1 MNRVET
7 YSTADLVQADRL
19 AYWNHLACST
29 IGPLAI
35 DAVDRERFGASM
47 KRVRLRNCEIVSPVS
62 NAATI
67 RSVPGGEAAGVLNLQ
82 VQHCGRSTTRT
93 GDRVCSLE
101 PGDFTLYDP
110 ARAFRLDFSEATQVI
125 VIRLPLADAEGRV
138 PGLRHM
144 AGVPMRADHGPRAI
158 LSSFVRNAWLQL
170 DGDELGWADSLC
182 DVIWPLVEM
191 AYCAEFAAKPVDSP
205 RERRQRDMFRFI
217 EAHLCDGELTA
228 HAIAAELGVS
238 TRYVQMIFAEIG
250 TTPGAYIQSRR
261 LDRAARELSRL
272 GSRAVVTQVAF
283 GSGFNDLSTFCR
295 VFRRKFGMAP
305 RDYRAGLRTQ

>member
-7 YSTADLVQADRL
+7 YSTADLVQAERL
-19 AYWNHLACST
+19 EYWNHVACST

-35 DAVDRERFGASM
+35 DAADRDRFGASM
-47 KRVRLRNCEIVSPVS
+47 KCVRLRNCEIVSPVS

-67 RSVPGGEAAGVLNLQ
+67 RSVAGGAAADVLNLQ
-82 VQHCGRSTTRT
+82 VQHCGRSTTQT

-125 VIRLPLADAEGRV
+125 VIRLPLADAEGRM
-138 PGLRHM
+138 PGLRHR

-158 LSSFVRNAWLQL
+158 LSNFVRNAWQQL

-182 DVIWPLVEM
+182 DVIWPLVQM
-191 AYCAEFAAKPVDSP
+191 AYSAEFAARPAVSP
-205 RERRQRDMFRFI
+205 RERRREDMFRFI
-217 EAHLCDGELTA
+217 EAHLCDPELTA

-238 TRYVQMIFAEIG
+238 ARYVQMIFAEIG
-250 TTPGAYIQSRR
+250 TTPGAYVQSRR
-261 LDRAARELSRL
+261 LDRAARELSRA
-272 GSRAVVTQVAF
+272 GGQTAVTEVAF

-295 VFRRKFGMAP
+295 VFRRKFGIAP
-305 RDYRAGLRTQ
+305 RDYRAGRRTQ

>member
-1 MNRVET
+1 MRVET

-19 AYWNHLACST
+19 AYWNQVACST
-29 IGPLAI
+29 IGPLTI
-35 DAVDRERFGASM
+35 DAVDRDRFGASM
-47 KRVRLRNCEIVSPVS
+47 KCVRLRNCEIVSPVS

-82 VQHCGRSTTRT
+82 VQHSGRSTTRT

-125 VIRLPLADAEGRV
+125 VVRLPLADAEGRL

-144 AGVPMRADHGPRAI
+144 AGLPMRADHGPRAI
-158 LSSFVRNAWLQL
+158 LSSFVRNAWQQL

-191 AYCAEFAAKPVDSP
+191 AYAAEFAARPLASP
-205 RERRQRDMFRFI
+205 RVRRQQDMFRYI
-217 EAHLCDGELTA
+217 EAHLCEPELTA
-228 HAIAAELGVS
+228 HAIATELGVS

-250 TTPGAYIQSRR
+250 TAPGAYIQSRR

-272 GSRAVVTQVAF
+272 GSQAAVTEVAF

-305 RDYRAGLRTQ
+305 RDYRAGLRTP